1 MQKKFLSNLFLIILL
16 NLLVKPMAIF
26 GIDATVQN
34 RVGAEAYGL
43 YFSLLNLSFLFNIV
57 LDLGINNFT
66 TRSIAQNPEV
76 AHHHWGRLIGLRFIL
91 FILYAIITLSV
102 AAFSGYDLQVFLMLG
117 ILVFNQLLVTFISF
131 FRSHFGGLHLFRTD
145 ALISVLDRLLLIIIC
160 GSLLFTEVAGGD
172 FKIEWYIW
180 IQTICYGFTLILAV
194 ILLVLRTGIPKFTFS
209 PSFSYAILK
218 KSFPYALLVL
228 LMMVYTRTDSVM
240 LERIHE
246 NGAYEAGIYAQGFR
260 LLDAL
265 FMFGMIF
272 ANLLLPI
279 FARMLKQK
287 ESEITYLFSTSRE
300 MLLGGALFIGF
311 FCFSH
316 GENILFM
323 IYRNDLEAT
332 APSFK
337 ILMWVFSGMTI
348 SLIYG
353 TFLTAAGELRSL
365 NIISGIG
372 VAVNIVLNVILIPT
386 KGAYGAALATL
397 ATQVSVAIAQII
409 VVHLRYSLTLSW
421 KTIISYLTFGAAM
434 ILMIIVFKEN
444 DWFMLIQFFGG
455 LILLMLLRIF
465 DVRSLIGLL
474 KMEK

>member
-1 MQKKFLSNLFLIILL
+1 
-16 NLLVKPMAIF
+16 
-26 GIDATVQN
+26 
-34 RVGAEAYGL
+34 
-43 YFSLLNLSFLFNIV
+43 
-57 LDLGINNFT
+57 
-66 TRSIAQNPEV
+66 
-76 AHHHWGRLIGLRFIL
+76 
-91 FILYAIITLSV
+91 
-102 AAFSGYDLQVFLMLG
+102 
-117 ILVFNQLLVTFISF
+117 
-131 FRSHFGGLHLFRTD
+131 
-145 ALISVLDRLLLIIIC
+145 
-160 GSLLFTEVAGGD
+160 
-172 FKIEWYIW
+172 
-180 IQTICYGFTLILAV
+180 
-194 ILLVLRTGIPKFTFS
+194 
-209 PSFSYAILK
+209 
-218 KSFPYALLVL
+218 
-228 LMMVYTRTDSVM
+228 VYTRTDSVM

-287 ESEITYLFSTSRE
+287 ESEITSLFSTSRE

-311 FCFSH
+311 FCFSQ
-316 GENILFM
+316 GENILSM

-409 VVHLRYSLTLSW
+409 VVHFKYSVTLSW
-421 KTIISYLTFGAAM
+421 KTILSYLTFGAAM